1 MKTIK
6 TWNKEGMGSTQKV
19 EDDMLE
25 AIREKDIGRVKV
37 LLDGLCRAGAYQS
50 LAAYEARKF
59 IREEEMKKRRGRKR
73 RW

>member
-6 TWNKEGMGSTQKV
+6 TWNKEGMGSTQKL
-19 EDDMLE
+19 ENDMLK
-25 AIREKDIGRVKV
+25 AIREKDIGKVKTF
-37 LLDGLCRAGAYQS
+37 LDALCRAGASQS